1 MDCEFCKNT
10 FKTLSSLNYHKT
22 SAKYCLKLRNKVN
35 DTLVCESCKKNFSSK
50 HWLSMHKNKCMLNM
64 QNSINKCNELI
75 IENNNLK
82 TVNEILENQVED
94 HKKTI
99 KELQDK
105 LENIAIKSVSRATTT
120 NKTQINNY
128 IQQLQPVTDD
138 HFNDSAQY
146 LTIEHILKGAEGYA
160 NFALQNSL
168 QDRMLCVDYSRRKV
182 KFKDKDGHIIVDPE
196 MTELATKLFKSIK
209 EKNKELI
216 LECIESLKENFG
228 EEVDTIVKMCDYR
241 IAVDKGSE
249 GEKTDFH
256 HDFVKQMCSKTIK
269 E

>member
-1 MDCEFCKNT
+1 MKCSYCENNFST
-10 FKTLSSLNYHKT
+10 KTSLNNHQKT
-22 SAKYCLKLRNKVN
+22 AKYCLKLQNK
-35 DTLVCESCKKNFSSK
+35 DIQYKYKCESCNMCFHKIFNLDRHISICKSSDKMYKYIEKIKQQEEKIKEDGINIK
-50 HWLSMHKNKCMLNM
+50 H
-64 QNSINKCNELI
+64 QTDTI
-75 IENNNLK
+75 IKYEN
-82 TVNEILENQVED
+82 
-94 HKKTI
+94 TI
-99 KELQDK
+99 KDLQDK

-209 EKNKELI
+209 EKNNELI
-216 LECIESLKENFG
+216 LECIERLKDNFG
-228 EEVDTIVKMCDYR
+228 EEVDTIVKICDYR

-249 GEKTDFH
+249 GEKT
-256 HDFVKQMCSKTIK
+256 
-269 E
+269 

>member
-1 MDCEFCKNT
+1 MTIYTCKHCKKSCSTKSN
-10 FKTLSSLNYHKT
+10 LNYHIKNT
-22 SAKYCLKLRNKVN
+22 KYCLNIQGNIN
-35 DTLVCESCKKNFSSK
+35 DIKCEYCDNSFGSKRIQKNHLSK
-50 HWLSMHKNKCMLNM
+50 CTEFLLHKNSVKYDEQIKFL
-64 QNSINKCNELI
+64 QLELI
-75 IENNNLK
+75 
-82 TVNEILENQVED
+82 
-94 HKKTI
+94 KKEVTI

-209 EKNKELI
+209 EKNNELI
-216 LECIESLKENFG
+216 LECIERLKDNFG
-228 EEVDTIVKMCDYR
+228 EEIGRAHV
-241 IAVDKGSE
+241 
-249 GEKTDFH
+249 
-256 HDFVKQMCSKTIK
+256 
-269 E
+269 